1 MSVLFISEPQP
12 FMPVYNPLNFVFY
25 SIDHGTEPDFKYI
38 VDVEVNGVFVSQHE
52 VYNTNVGQA
61 RFDCSEVVKAR
72 LTSSILALS
81 EITTDYF
88 NSICQYQITVTEYYT
103 GATHDSETSTELRA
117 FNGSLR
123 TDVWLNWDWNDYTLN
138 SDGTNFKKFLTDFPR
153 NEKQFVRSTD
163 SCYIGMMTNGNMTSI
178 NVELFDVS
186 GATITTTTLPIVF
199 GSNLFVINPNV
210 ALIEELTGVSFD
222 SCYYYEVEVAGL
234 LSTTEKFRFYID
246 RECERYP
253 SVRLVWLNKYGV
265 WDAYTFKLDSISE
278 SDIQT
283 IMHESTLG
291 QWSDSGYNY
300 AIANGQHLTHLKEV
314 TDRLILNSDWIKP
327 AVQNWLV
334 RSLYESP
341 LVYIESVDFTQ
352 QESET
357 CDTILVTYTLVGE
370 EPVTVEVEKV
380 GDEYTTDEFKI
391 LKDGTDW
398 IVQAIEETPVSGC
411 DCIKVNYSGG
421 TISPIILDVFNGK
434 NRYQFT
440 HLGNTYYIY
449 WDTFSNSWRLLRV
462 TPSIVDFGNLVGSTD
477 TCPFGTYSLTSG
489 SGGGVDTFGTF
500 EVVQCTEFIIY
511 ATLSEDT
518 ECPFGTYTIEEGS
531 IFEAFEVEPVS
542 LTVPAWSYEPL
553 NVMNEL
559 SRQKTSKRDML
570 IQEQVTAKR
579 TFDYKSQIL

>member
-12 FMPVYNPLNFVFY
+12 FSPVYNPLNFVFY
-25 SIDHGTEPDFKYI
+25 SLDHGTEADFKYI

-88 NSICQYQITVTEYYT
+88 NSICEYQITVTEYYT
-103 GATHDSETSTELRA
+103 GATHDTATSTELRA

-123 TDVWLNWDWNDYTLN
+123 TDRWLSWNWNDYTLN
-138 SDGTNFKKFLTDFPR
+138 SDGTNLKKFLTDFPR
-153 NEKQFVRSTD
+153 TEKQFVRSTD
-163 SCYIGMMTNGNMTSI
+163 SCYIGMLTNNNLTGV

-186 GATITTTTLPIVF
+186 GNTITTTTLPVVL

-327 AVQNWLV
+327 NVQNWLV

-352 QESET
+352 QEAET

-370 EPVTVEVEKV
+370 EPVTVGVESSGIV
-380 GDEYTTDEFKI
+380 GGKKAYTI
-391 LKDGTDW
+391 
-398 IVQAIEETPVSGC
+398 QM
-411 DCIKVNYSGG
+411 
-421 TISPIILDVFNGK
+421 
-434 NRYQFT
+434 
-440 HLGNTYYIY
+440 LGNSDVLVWSSVQDAWLYY
-449 WDTFSNSWRLLRV
+449 
-462 TPSIVDFGNLVGSTD
+462 
-477 TCPFGTYSLTSG
+477 SG
-489 SGGGVDTFGTF
+489 SGIKARL
-500 EVVQCTEFIIY
+500 E
-511 ATLSEDT
+511 EDT
-518 ECPFGTYTIEEGS
+518 ECPFGNFTIEEGS
-531 IFEAFEVEPVS
+531 IFEAFEVEPIS
-542 LTVPAWSYEPL
+542 LTVPSWSYEPL

>member
-25 SIDHGTEPDFKYI
+25 SLDHGTEADFKYI

-72 LTSSILALS
+72 LTSAILELS

-88 NSICQYQITVTEYYT
+88 NSICEYQITVTEYYT
-103 GATHDSETSTELRA
+103 GATHDTATSTELRA

-123 TDVWLNWDWNDYTLN
+123 TDKWLQWNWNDYTLN
-138 SDGTNFKKFLTDFPR
+138 SDGTNLKKFLTDFPR

-163 SCYIGMMTNGNMTSI
+163 SCYIGMLTNNNITGV

-186 GATITTTTLPIVF
+186 GNTITTTTLPIAF
-199 GSNLFVINPNV
+199 GSNMFVINPNV

-222 SCYYYEVEVAGL
+222 NCYYYEVFIAGL
-234 LSTTEKFRFYID
+234 LSTSETFRFYID

-327 AVQNWLV
+327 NVQNWLV

-352 QESET
+352 QEVET
-357 CDTILVTYTLVGE
+357 CESILVTYTLEGE
-370 EPVTVEVEKV
+370 EPVTVEVESS
-380 GDEYTTDEFKI
+380 YT
-391 LKDGTDW
+391 
-398 IVQAIEETPVSGC
+398 V
-411 DCIKVNYSGG
+411 
-421 TISPIILDVFNGK
+421 NGK
-434 NRYQFT
+434 NGYIISIESIEVAFALDYQ
-440 HLGNTYYIY
+440 L
-449 WDTFSNSWRLLRV
+449 DSLPANSWVL
-462 TPSIVDFGNLVGSTD
+462 
-477 TCPFGTYSLTSG
+477 SG
-489 SGGGVDTFGTF
+489 
-500 EVVQCTEFIIY
+500 IY
-511 ATLSEDT
+511 LSEDT
-518 ECPFGTYTIEEGS
+518 PCPFGVYTIEKDS
-531 IFEAFEVEPVS
+531 IFEAFEVEPVM
-542 LTVPAWSYEPL
+542 LTVPSWSYEPL

>member
-12 FMPVYNPLNFVFY
+12 FSPVYNPLNFVFY
-25 SIDHGTEPDFKYI
+25 SLDHGTEADFKYI

-88 NSICQYQITVTEYYT
+88 NSICEYQITVTEYYT
-103 GATHDSETSTELRA
+103 GATHDTATSTELRA

-138 SDGTNFKKFLTDFPR
+138 SDGSNFKKFLTDFPR
-153 NEKQFVRSTD
+153 SEKMFVRSTD
-163 SCYIGMMTNGNMTSI
+163 SCYIGMMTNNNITGVNVYLYDISGNEITNTS
-178 NVELFDVS
+178 
-186 GATITTTTLPIVF
+186 LPIAF

-222 SCYYYEVEVAGL
+222 DCYYYEVEVAGL

-341 LVYIESVDFTQ
+341 LVYIESVNFTQ
-352 QESET
+352 QEAET
-357 CDTILVTYTLVGE
+357 CDSILVTYTLVGE
-370 EPVTVEVEKV
+370 EPVTVEIEVFGEYNDKPLYDLSFISTNLILIWFSAYGPYTNIWAVETV
-380 GDEYTTDEFKI
+380 ST
-391 LKDGTDW
+391 
-398 IVQAIEETPVSGC
+398 IE
-411 DCIKVNYSGG
+411 G
-421 TISPIILDVFNGK
+421 TIE
-434 NRYQFT
+434 
-440 HLGNTYYIY
+440 
-449 WDTFSNSWRLLRV
+449 
-462 TPSIVDFGNLVGSTD
+462 
-477 TCPFGTYSLTSG
+477 SL
-489 SGGGVDTFGTF
+489 F
-500 EVVQCTEFIIY
+500 E
-511 ATLSEDT
+511 SEN

-531 IFEAFEVEPVS
+531 IFEAFEVEPIS
-542 LTVPAWSYEPL
+542 LTVPSWSYEPL

>member
-1 MSVLFISEPQP
+1 MSVFFISEPQP
-12 FMPVYNPLNFVFY
+12 FSPVYNPLNFVFY
-25 SIDHGTEPDFKYI
+25 SLDHGTEADFKYI

-81 EITTDYF
+81 DIITDYF
-88 NSICQYQITVTEYYT
+88 NSICEYQITVTEYYT
-103 GATHDSETSTELRA
+103 GATHDSATSTELRA

-123 TDVWLNWDWNDYTLN
+123 TDRWLQWNWNDYTLN

-153 NEKQFVRSTD
+153 TEKQFVRSTD
-163 SCYIGMMTNGNMTSI
+163 SCYIGMMTNNNITGVNVYLYDISGNEITNTS
-178 NVELFDVS
+178 
-186 GATITTTTLPIVF
+186 LPIAF

-210 ALIEELTGVSFD
+210 ALIEALTGVSFD
-222 SCYYYEVEVAGL
+222 NCYYYEVFIAGL
-234 LSTTEKFRFYID
+234 LSTSETFRFYID

-327 AVQNWLV
+327 NVQNWLV

-352 QESET
+352 QEAET
-357 CDTILVTYTLVGE
+357 CDTILVTYTLEGE
-370 EPVTVEVEKV
+370 EPVTIQVYWN
-380 GDEYTTDEFKI
+380 GDLFNGKKKYLFTIGSVSYQLTF
-391 LKDGTDW
+391 
-398 IVQAIEETPVSGC
+398 TP
-411 DCIKVNYSGG
+411 SGG
-421 TISPIILDVFNGK
+421 TVATSNWYLNILP
-434 NRYQFT
+434 
-440 HLGNTYYIY
+440 
-449 WDTFSNSWRLLRV
+449 
-462 TPSIVDFGNLVGSTD
+462 TPSIAY
-477 TCPFGTYSLTSG
+477 FGTTQ
-489 SGGGVDTFGTF
+489 D
-500 EVVQCTEFIIY
+500 
-511 ATLSEDT
+511 
-518 ECPFGTYTIEEGS
+518 CPFGTYTIFGS
-531 IFEAFEVEPVS
+531 GLLIFEAFEVAPIS
-542 LTVPAWSYEPL
+542 LTVPSWSYEPL

>member
-25 SIDHGTEPDFKYI
+25 SLDHGTEADFKYI
-38 VDVEVNGVFVSQHE
+38 VDVDVNGVFVSQHE

-72 LTSSILALS
+72 LTSAILELS
-81 EITTDYF
+81 QITTDYF
-88 NSICQYQITVTEYYT
+88 NSICEYQITVTEFYN
-103 GATHDSETSTELRA
+103 GATHDTETSTELRA

-123 TDVWLNWDWNDYTLN
+123 TDVWLNWDWNEYTLN
-138 SDGTNFKKFLTDFPR
+138 SDSTDLKKFLTDFPR
-153 NEKQFVRSTD
+153 GEKMFVRSTD
-163 SCYIGMMTNGNMTSI
+163 SCYLGMMSNNNITGVNVYLYDISGNEITNTS
-178 NVELFDVS
+178 
-186 GATITTTTLPIVF
+186 LPIVL

-222 SCYYYEVEVAGL
+222 NCYYYEVFIAGL
-234 LSTTEKFRFYID
+234 LSTSETFRFYID

-278 SDIQT
+278 SDIKT

-357 CDTILVTYTLVGE
+357 CDTISVTYTLVGE
-370 EPVTVEVEKV
+370 EPVTVEVERFETNLEYFIFDFISTSSLQIV
-380 GDEYTTDEFKI
+380 YDGDLESWQVIFEGE
-391 LKDGTDW
+391 L
-398 IVQAIEETPVSGC
+398 QASFDSES
-411 DCIKVNYSGG
+411 D
-421 TISPIILDVFNGK
+421 
-434 NRYQFT
+434 
-440 HLGNTYYIY
+440 
-449 WDTFSNSWRLLRV
+449 
-462 TPSIVDFGNLVGSTD
+462 
-477 TCPFGTYSLTSG
+477 CPFGEY
-489 SGGGVDTFGTF
+489 
-500 EVVQCTEFIIY
+500 
-511 ATLSEDT
+511 TL
-518 ECPFGTYTIEEGS
+518 EEGS
-531 IFEAFEVEPVS
+531 IFEAFEVNGVM

>member
-12 FMPVYNPLNFVFY
+12 FSPVYNPLNFVFY
-25 SIDHGTEPDFKYI
+25 SLDHGTEADFKYI

-72 LTSSILALS
+72 LTSAILELS

-88 NSICQYQITVTEYYT
+88 NSICEYQITVTEYYT
-103 GATHDSETSTELRA
+103 GATHDSATSTELRA

-123 TDVWLNWDWNDYTLN
+123 TDKWLQWNWNDYTLN

-163 SCYIGMMTNGNMTSI
+163 SCYIGMLTNNNITGV

-186 GATITTTTLPIVF
+186 GNTITTTTLPIAF

-210 ALIEELTGVSFD
+210 ALIEALTGVSFD
-222 SCYYYEVEVAGL
+222 SCYYYEVFIAGL
-234 LSTTEKFRFYID
+234 LSTSETFRFYID

-327 AVQNWLV
+327 NVQNWLV

-352 QESET
+352 QEVET
-357 CDTILVTYTLVGE
+357 CDSILVTYTLEGG
-370 EPVTVEVEKV
+370 EPVTVEV
-380 GDEYTTDEFKI
+380 
-391 LKDGTDW
+391 DW
-398 IVQAIEETPVSGC
+398 TEEMGQINGRNRYSPIFLGELSNYFTLYYNIEEG
-411 DCIKVNYSGG
+411 
-421 TISPIILDVFNGK
+421 ISRWELLYRFNPL
-434 NRYQFT
+434 Q
-440 HLGNTYYIY
+440 
-449 WDTFSNSWRLLRV
+449 
-462 TPSIVDFGNLVGSTD
+462 
-477 TCPFGTYSLTSG
+477 
-489 SGGGVDTFGTF
+489 
-500 EVVQCTEFIIY
+500 

-518 ECPFGTYTIEEGS
+518 ECPFGTYTIVAGS
-531 IFEAFEVEPVS
+531 IFEAFEVAPVMI
-542 LTVPAWSYEPL
+542 TVPSWSYEPL

>member
-25 SIDHGTEPDFKYI
+25 SLDHGTEADFKYI
-38 VDVEVNGVFVSQHE
+38 VDVNVNGVFVSQHE

-81 EITTDYF
+81 QITTDYF
-88 NSICQYQITVTEYYT
+88 NSICEYQITVTEFYN

-123 TDVWLNWDWNDYTLN
+123 TDTWLQWDWNEYTLN
-138 SDGTNFKKFLTDFPR
+138 SDSTDLKKFLTDFPR
-153 NEKQFVRSTD
+153 SDKMFVRSTD
-163 SCYIGMMTNGNMTSI
+163 SCYIGMLSDSTITNI
-178 NVELFDVS
+178 NVFLYDIS
-186 GATITTTTLPIVF
+186 GTQIDYTQLTAEMF
-199 GSNLFVINPNV
+199 SDLFVINPNV
-210 ALIEELTGVSFD
+210 EMIKVFGFPLVDFD
-222 SCYYYEVEVAGL
+222 NCYYYEVEIAGL
-234 LSTTEKFRFYID
+234 LSTTERFRFYID

-278 SDIQT
+278 SDIKT

-291 QWSDSGYNY
+291 QWEDLGYNY

-327 AVQNWLV
+327 SVQNWLV

-357 CDTILVTYTLVGE
+357 CDTISVTYTLVGG
-370 EPVTVEVEKV
+370 EPVTVEVERFETNL
-380 GDEYTTDEFKI
+380 EYFIFDFI
-391 LKDGTDW
+391 DNFSLQ
-398 IVQAIEETPVSGC
+398 IVFDNI
-411 DCIKVNYSGG
+411 D
-421 TISPIILDVFNGK
+421 
-434 NRYQFT
+434 
-440 HLGNTYYIY
+440 
-449 WDTFSNSWRLLRV
+449 SWRVIYQSELQAFFY
-462 TPSIVDFGNLVGSTD
+462 SESD
-477 TCPFGTYSLTSG
+477 CPFG
-489 SGGGVDTFGTF
+489 
-500 EVVQCTEFIIY
+500 E
-511 ATLSEDT
+511 
-518 ECPFGTYTIEEGS
+518 YTIEEGS
-531 IFEAFEVEPVS
+531 IFEAFEVNGVM

-553 NVMNEL
+553 NVVNEL

>member
-25 SIDHGTEPDFKYI
+25 SIDHGTEVDFKYI

-88 NSICQYQITVTEYYT
+88 NSICEYQITVTEYYS
-103 GATHDSETSTELRA
+103 GATHDTETSTELRA

-123 TDVWLNWDWNDYTLN
+123 TDTWLSWDWNEYTLN
-138 SDGTNFKKFLTDFPR
+138 SDGSNLKKFLTDFPR
-153 NEKQFVRSTD
+153 SEKMFVRSTD
-163 SCYIGMMTNGNMTSI
+163 SCYIGMMSNGNITGVNVYLYDISGTEITNTS
-178 NVELFDVS
+178 
-186 GATITTTTLPIVF
+186 LPIAW
-199 GSNLFVINPNV
+199 GSDLFVINPNV
-210 ALIEELTGVSFD
+210 ALIEELSGISFD
-222 SCYYYEVEVAGL
+222 NCYYYEIEIAGL

-327 AVQNWLV
+327 SVQNWLV

-352 QESET
+352 QEAET
-357 CDTILVTYTLVGE
+357 CDTISVTYTLIGG

-380 GDEYTTDEFKI
+380 GESEGKPLYEFQIDELTVSLGWGT
-391 LKDGTDW
+391 DGTLPNYPLGDW
-398 IVQAIEETPVSGC
+398 IFQSG
-411 DCIKVNYSGG
+411 
-421 TISPIILDVFNGK
+421 
-434 NRYQFT
+434 
-440 HLGNTYYIY
+440 
-449 WDTFSNSWRLLRV
+449 V
-462 TPSIVDFGNLVGSTD
+462 TPIEGYLSLD
-477 TCPFGTYSLTSG
+477 TPCPFG
-489 SGGGVDTFGTF
+489 V
-500 EVVQCTEFIIY
+500 
-511 ATLSEDT
+511 
-518 ECPFGTYTIEEGS
+518 YTIEEGS
-531 IFEAFEVEPVS
+531 IFEAFEVNGVM

>member
-12 FMPVYNPLNFVFY
+12 FSPVYNPLNFVFY
-25 SIDHGTEPDFKYI
+25 SLDHGTEADFKYI
-38 VDVEVNGVFVSQHE
+38 VDVEINGVFVSQHE

-81 EITTDYF
+81 EIITDYF
-88 NSICQYQITVTEYYT
+88 NSICEYQITVTEYYN

-123 TDVWLNWDWNDYTLN
+123 TDRWLQWNWNDYTLN

-153 NEKQFVRSTD
+153 TEKQFVRSTD
-163 SCYIGMMTNGNMTSI
+163 SCYIGMLTNNNITGV

-186 GATITTTTLPIVF
+186 GNTITTTTLPVVF

-253 SVRLVWLNKYGV
+253 SVRLVWLNKYGIFS
-265 WDAYTFKLDSISE
+265 DAYTFKLDSISE
-278 SDIQT
+278 SDIKT

-352 QESET
+352 QEAET

-370 EPVTVEVEKV
+370 EPVTVEVE
-380 GDEYTTDEFKI
+380 
-391 LKDGTDW
+391 
-398 IVQAIEETPVSGC
+398 
-411 DCIKVNYSGG
+411 SGG
-421 TISPIILDVFNGK
+421 LSADK
-434 NRYQFT
+434 NFFDF
-440 HLGNTYYIY
+440 YIGDLEFRVS
-449 WDTFSNSWRLLRV
+449 WQASEIDKWRLLNQ
-462 TPSIVDFGNLVGSTD
+462 SS
-477 TCPFGTYSLTSG
+477 PFY
-489 SGGGVDTFGTF
+489 
-500 EVVQCTEFIIY
+500 E

-518 ECPFGTYTIEEGS
+518 PCPFGTYTIEEGS
-531 IFEAFEVEPVS
+531 IFEAFEVAPVMI
-542 LTVPAWSYEPL
+542 TVPSWSYEPL

>member
-12 FMPVYNPLNFVFY
+12 FSPVYNPLNFVFY
-25 SIDHGTEPDFKYI
+25 SLDHGTEADFKYI

-88 NSICQYQITVTEYYT
+88 NSICEYQITVTEYYT

-123 TDVWLNWDWNDYTLN
+123 TDRWLQWNWNDYTLN

-153 NEKQFVRSTD
+153 SEKQFVRSTD
-163 SCYIGMMTNGNMTSI
+163 SCYIGMLTNNNITGVNVYLYDISGNEITNTS
-178 NVELFDVS
+178 
-186 GATITTTTLPIVF
+186 LPIAF

-210 ALIEELTGVSFD
+210 ALIEELTGISFD
-222 SCYYYEVEVAGL
+222 NCYYYEVFIAGL
-234 LSTTEKFRFYID
+234 LSTSETFRFYID

-327 AVQNWLV
+327 TVQNWLV

-357 CDTILVTYTLVGE
+357 CDSILVTYQLVGE
-370 EPVTVEVEKV
+370 EPVTVEV
-380 GDEYTTDEFKI
+380 GS
-391 LKDGTDW
+391 
-398 IVQAIEETPVSGC
+398 SG
-411 DCIKVNYSGG
+411 V
-421 TISPIILDVFNGK
+421 VNGK
-434 NRYQFT
+434 KSYHIPGFST
-440 HLGNTYYIY
+440 LGWNTAG
-449 WDTFSNSWRLLRV
+449 DHPDSWEFDADNI
-462 TPSIVDFGNLVGSTD
+462 P
-477 TCPFGTYSLTSG
+477 YLT
-489 SGGGVDTFGTF
+489 
-500 EVVQCTEFIIY
+500 
-511 ATLSEDT
+511 EDT
-518 ECPFGTYTIEEGS
+518 PCPFGTYTIGEGS
-531 IFEAFEVEPVS
+531 IFEAFEVEPIS
-542 LTVPAWSYEPL
+542 LTVPSWSYEPL

>member
-12 FMPVYNPLNFVFY
+12 FSPVYNPLNFVFY
-25 SIDHGTEPDFKYI
+25 SLDHGTEADFKYI

-81 EITTDYF
+81 EIITDYF
-88 NSICQYQITVTEYYT
+88 NSICEYQITVTEYYN
-103 GATHDSETSTELRA
+103 GATHDTATSTELRA

-123 TDVWLNWDWNDYTLN
+123 TDRWLQWNWNDYTLN
-138 SDGTNFKKFLTDFPR
+138 SDGSNFKKFLTDFPR
-153 NEKQFVRSTD
+153 SEKQFVRSTD
-163 SCYIGMMTNGNMTSI
+163 SCYIGTLTNNNLTGV

-186 GATITTTTLPIVF
+186 GATITTTTLPVVF

-357 CDTILVTYTLVGE
+357 CDSILVTYQLEGE
-370 EPVTVEVEKV
+370 EPVTVELNKMD
-380 GDEYTTDEFKI
+380 GDI
-391 LKDGTDW
+391 
-398 IVQAIEETPVSGC
+398 
-411 DCIKVNYSGG
+411 
-421 TISPIILDVFNGK
+421 NGK
-434 NRYQFT
+434 VFYSDGFIFGLIFFDSEINNWVVDSDGYQ
-440 HLGNTYYIY
+440 
-449 WDTFSNSWRLLRV
+449 
-462 TPSIVDFGNLVGSTD
+462 
-477 TCPFGTYSLTSG
+477 
-489 SGGGVDTFGTF
+489 
-500 EVVQCTEFIIY
+500 

-531 IFEAFEVEPVS
+531 IFEAFEVEPIS
-542 LTVPAWSYEPL
+542 LTVPSWSYEPL

>member
-25 SIDHGTEPDFKYI
+25 SLDHGTEADFKYI
-38 VDVEVNGVFVSQHE
+38 VDVDVNGVFVSQHE

-81 EITTDYF
+81 QITTDYF
-88 NSICQYQITVTEYYT
+88 NSICEYQITVTEYYN

-123 TDVWLNWDWNDYTLN
+123 TDRWLQWDWNDYTLN
-138 SDGTNFKKFLTDFPR
+138 SDGTNLKKFLTDFPR
-153 NEKQFVRSTD
+153 AEKMFVRSTD
-163 SCYIGMMTNGNMTSI
+163 SCYIGMMTNNNITGVNVYLYDISGTEITNTS
-178 NVELFDVS
+178 
-186 GATITTTTLPIVF
+186 LPIAW
-199 GSNLFVINPNV
+199 GSDLFVINPNV

-222 SCYYYEVEVAGL
+222 NCYYYEVFIAGL
-234 LSTTEKFRFYID
+234 LSTSETFRFYID

-291 QWSDSGYNY
+291 QWSDVGYNY

-341 LVYIESVDFTQ
+341 LCYIESVNFTQ

-357 CDTILVTYTLVGE
+357 CDTILVTYTLVGG
-370 EPVTVEVEKV
+370 EPVTVEVESS
-380 GDEYTTDEFKI
+380 GTY
-391 LKDGTDW
+391 DGKLLFTFPLSGTCAIRWDATAEKW
-398 IVQAIEETPVSGC
+398 YVTKSGLQAT
-411 DCIKVNYSGG
+411 
-421 TISPIILDVFNGK
+421 LDS
-434 NRYQFT
+434 
-440 HLGNTYYIY
+440 
-449 WDTFSNSWRLLRV
+449 DS
-462 TPSIVDFGNLVGSTD
+462 D
-477 TCPFGTYSLTSG
+477 CPFG
-489 SGGGVDTFGTF
+489 
-500 EVVQCTEFIIY
+500 EFTP
-511 ATLSEDT
+511 TL
-518 ECPFGTYTIEEGS
+518 GS
-531 IFEAFEVEPVS
+531 IFEAFEVNGVM

>member
-1 MSVLFISEPQP
+1 MSVLFVSEPQP

-25 SIDHGTEPDFKYI
+25 SIDHGTEADFKYI

-72 LTSSILALS
+72 LTSEILALS
-81 EITTDYF
+81 DVTTDYY

-123 TDVWLNWDWNDYTLN
+123 TDAWLGWDWNKYTLN
-138 SDGTNFKKFLTDFPR
+138 SDSTDLKKFLTDFPR
-153 NEKQFVRSTD
+153 GEKMFVRSTD
-163 SCYIGMMTNGNMTSI
+163 SCYIGMMTDNNLTNI

-186 GATITTTTLPIVF
+186 GASIATTQLPIAF

-210 ALIEELTGVSFD
+210 ELIETFGFPVVTFEN
-222 SCYYYEVEVAGL
+222 CYYYEVEVAGT

-283 IMHESTLG
+283 IMHETTLG

-327 AVQNWLV
+327 SVQNWLV

-357 CDTILVTYTLVGE
+357 CDTISVTYTLVGGS
-370 EPVTVEVEKV
+370 PVTVEVESSGIESGKPFYNLFFPLSETY
-380 GDEYTTDEFKI
+380 GSIEYYPEYNAWRFQSEG
-391 LKDGTDW
+391 L
-398 IVQAIEETPVSGC
+398 QAI
-411 DCIKVNYSGG
+411 
-421 TISPIILDVFNGK
+421 
-434 NRYQFT
+434 
-440 HLGNTYYIY
+440 
-449 WDTFSNSWRLLRV
+449 
-462 TPSIVDFGNLVGSTD
+462 
-477 TCPFGTYSLTSG
+477 
-489 SGGGVDTFGTF
+489 
-500 EVVQCTEFIIY
+500 
-511 ATLSEDT
+511 LSEDT
-518 ECPFGTYTIEEGS
+518 PCPFGTYTIEEGS
-531 IFEAFEVEPVS
+531 LFEAFEVNPVE
-542 LTVPAWSYEPL
+542 LTVPSWSYEPL

>member
-1 MSVLFISEPQP
+1 
-12 FMPVYNPLNFVFY
+12 MPVYNPLNFVFY
-25 SIDHGTEPDFKYI
+25 SVDHGTEADFKYI
-38 VDVEVNGVFVSQHE
+38 VDVDVNGVFVSQHE

-88 NSICQYQITVTEYYT
+88 NSICEYQITVTEFYN
-103 GATHDSETSTELRA
+103 GATHDTETSTELRA

-123 TDVWLNWDWNDYTLN
+123 TDTWLNWDWNEYTLN
-138 SDGTNFKKFLTDFPR
+138 SDSTDLKKFLTDFPR
-153 NEKQFVRSTD
+153 SEKQFVRSTD
-163 SCYIGMMTNGNMTSI
+163 SCYIGMMSNNNLTSV

-186 GATITTTTLPIVF
+186 GTSIATTALPIVF

-278 SDIQT
+278 SDIKT

-300 AIANGQHLTHLKEV
+300 TIANGQHLTHLKEV

-352 QESET
+352 QEAET
-357 CDTILVTYTLVGE
+357 CDTIIVTYTLVGE
-370 EPVTVEVEKV
+370 EPVTVEVEKESELV
-380 GDEYTTDEFKI
+380 NGKPYYFIPIDP
-391 LKDGTDW
+391 
-398 IVQAIEETPVSGC
+398 ETPEGYTLYWYIEGSRWV
-411 DCIKVNYSGG
+411 VTVVLG
-421 TISPIILDVFNGK
+421 TE
-434 NRYQFT
+434 
-440 HLGNTYYIY
+440 IY
-449 WDTFSNSWRLLRV
+449 LEADT
-462 TPSIVDFGNLVGSTD
+462 P
-477 TCPFGTYSLTSG
+477 
-489 SGGGVDTFGTF
+489 
-500 EVVQCTEFIIY
+500 
-511 ATLSEDT
+511 
-518 ECPFGTYTIEEGS
+518 CPFGTYTIEEGS
-531 IFEAFEVEPVS
+531 IFEAFEVNPVM
-542 LTVPAWSYEPL
+542 LTLPSWSYEPL

>member
-12 FMPVYNPLNFVFY
+12 FSPVYNPLNFVFY
-25 SIDHGTEPDFKYI
+25 SLDHGTEADFKYI

-72 LTSSILALS
+72 LTSAILELS

-88 NSICQYQITVTEYYT
+88 NSICEYQITVTEYYT
-103 GATHDSETSTELRA
+103 GATHDTATSTELRA

-123 TDVWLNWDWNDYTLN
+123 TDVWLNWNWNDYTLN

-153 NEKQFVRSTD
+153 SEKMFVRSTD
-163 SCYIGMMTNGNMTSI
+163 SCYIGMLTNNNITGVNVYLYDISGN
-178 NVELFDVS
+178 E
-186 GATITTTTLPIVF
+186 ITNTNLPIAF

-210 ALIEELTGVSFD
+210 ALIEELTGISFD
-222 SCYYYEVEVAGL
+222 NCYYYEVFIAGL
-234 LSTTEKFRFYID
+234 LSTSETFRFYID

-352 QESET
+352 QEVET
-357 CDTILVTYTLVGE
+357 CDSILVTYTLVGE
-370 EPVTVEVEKV
+370 EPVTVEVNSS
-380 GDEYTTDEFKI
+380 
-391 LKDGTDW
+391 GTENGKPRYI
-398 IVQAIEETPVSGC
+398 IVINTE
-411 DCIKVNYSGG
+411 DFLLNYS
-421 TISPIILDVFNGK
+421 LDGEFP
-434 NRYQFT
+434 
-440 HLGNTYYIY
+440 
-449 WDTFSNSWRLLRV
+449 NSWNLSSVYLPSD
-462 TPSIVDFGNLVGSTD
+462 TP
-477 TCPFGTYSLTSG
+477 CPFG
-489 SGGGVDTFGTF
+489 D
-500 EVVQCTEFIIY
+500 
-511 ATLSEDT
+511 
-518 ECPFGTYTIEEGS
+518 YTIEKDS
-531 IFEAFEVEPVS
+531 IFEAFEVEPIS
-542 LTVPAWSYEPL
+542 LTVPSWSYEPL

>member
-12 FMPVYNPLNFVFY
+12 FSPVYNPLNFVFY
-25 SIDHGTEPDFKYI
+25 SLDHGTEADFKYI
-38 VDVEVNGVFVSQHE
+38 VDVEVNSVFVSQHE

-88 NSICQYQITVTEYYT
+88 NSICEYQITVTEYYN
-103 GATHDSETSTELRA
+103 GATHDTTTSTELRA

-123 TDVWLNWDWNDYTLN
+123 TDRWLSWNWNDYTLN
-138 SDGTNFKKFLTDFPR
+138 SDGSNFKKFLTDFPR
-153 NEKQFVRSTD
+153 SEKQFVRSTD
-163 SCYIGMMTNGNMTSI
+163 SCYIGMLTNNNITGV

-186 GATITTTTLPIVF
+186 GTTITTTTLPIAF

-327 AVQNWLV
+327 NVQNWLV

-352 QESET
+352 QEVET
-357 CDTILVTYTLVGE
+357 CDSILVTYTLVGE
-370 EPVTVEVEKV
+370 EPVTVEVESSGVINDKPYYEIV
-380 GDEYTTDEFKI
+380 IIEGEYPATLGWNIADGGDVWEV
-391 LKDGTDW
+391 DG
-398 IVQAIEETPVSGC
+398 G
-411 DCIKVNYSGG
+411 
-421 TISPIILDVFNGK
+421 SP
-434 NRYQFT
+434 
-440 HLGNTYYIY
+440 TY
-449 WDTFSNSWRLLRV
+449 
-462 TPSIVDFGNLVGSTD
+462 
-477 TCPFGTYSLTSG
+477 
-489 SGGGVDTFGTF
+489 
-500 EVVQCTEFIIY
+500 
-511 ATLSEDT
+511 LSEDT
-518 ECPFGTYTIEEGS
+518 PCPFGVYTIGVGS
-531 IFEAFEVEPVS
+531 IFEAFEVAPIS
-542 LTVPAWSYEPL
+542 LTVPSWSYEPL

>member
-1 MSVLFISEPQP
+1 
-12 FMPVYNPLNFVFY
+12 MPVYNPLNFVFY
-25 SIDHGTEPDFKYI
+25 SLDHGTEADFKYI

-103 GATHDSETSTELRA
+103 GATHDTATSTELRA

-123 TDVWLNWDWNDYTLN
+123 TDRWLNWDWNDYTLN
-138 SDGTNFKKFLTDFPR
+138 SDGSNFKKFLTDFPR
-153 NEKQFVRSTD
+153 SEKMFVRSTD
-163 SCYIGMMTNGNMTSI
+163 SCYLGMMTNNNITGVNVYLYDISGNEITNTS
-178 NVELFDVS
+178 
-186 GATITTTTLPIVF
+186 LPIAF

-222 SCYYYEVEVAGL
+222 SCYYYEVFIAGL
-234 LSTTEKFRFYID
+234 LSTSETFRFYID

-357 CDTILVTYTLVGE
+357 CDSIIVTYTLEGE
-370 EPVTVEVEKV
+370 EPVTVEVQNID
-380 GDEYTTDEFKI
+380 DEYTTDEFKI

-411 DCIKVNYSGG
+411 DCITFNYTLIGG
-421 TISPIILDVFNGK
+421 SPQTLTLSPTGTENGK
-434 NRYQFT
+434 NKYDFS
-440 HLGNTYYIY
+440 LGGLNYVIR
-449 WDTFSNSWRLLRV
+449 WRLA
-462 TPSIVDFGNLVGSTD
+462 TPTWVVYSLSAVQTIALYEPDNI
-477 TCPFGTYSLTSG
+477 CPFGTYNLTTLGITIFTQISI
-489 SGGGVDTFGTF
+489 T
-500 EVVQCTEFIIY
+500 QCSELVTY
-511 ATLSEDT
+511 AILEEDT

-531 IFEAFEVEPVS
+531 IFEAFEVNGVM
-542 LTVPAWSYEPL
+542 LTVPSWSYEPL

>member
-12 FMPVYNPLNFVFY
+12 FSPVYNPLNFVFY
-25 SIDHGTEPDFKYI
+25 SLDHGTEPDFKYI

-61 RFDCSEVVKAR
+61 RFDCSEVVKVR

-81 EITTDYF
+81 DIITDYF
-88 NSICQYQITVTEYYT
+88 NSICEYQITVTEYYT
-103 GATHDSETSTELRA
+103 GATHDSATSTELRA

-123 TDVWLNWDWNDYTLN
+123 TDRWLSWNWNDYTLN
-138 SDGTNFKKFLTDFPR
+138 SDGTNLKKFLTDFPR
-153 NEKQFVRSTD
+153 TEKQFVRSTD
-163 SCYIGMMTNGNMTSI
+163 SCYIGMLTNNNLTGL

-186 GATITTTTLPIVF
+186 GNTITTTTLPVVF

-222 SCYYYEVEVAGL
+222 NCYYYEVEVAGL

-278 SDIQT
+278 SDIKT

-352 QESET
+352 QEAET

-370 EPVTVEVEKV
+370 EPVTVEVESSEFQVNGKNYYVFNISTEYGDNEITIMWVNSETAWFCYASV
-380 GDEYTTDEFKI
+380 G
-391 LKDGTDW
+391 LSGTIPIDSPCPFG
-398 IVQAIEETPVSGC
+398 VFAIEE
-411 DCIKVNYSGG
+411 GG
-421 TISPIILDVFNGK
+421 N
-434 NRYQFT
+434 
-440 HLGNTYYIY
+440 
-449 WDTFSNSWRLLRV
+449 
-462 TPSIVDFGNLVGSTD
+462 
-477 TCPFGTYSLTSG
+477 
-489 SGGGVDTFGTF
+489 
-500 EVVQCTEFIIY
+500 
-511 ATLSEDT
+511 
-518 ECPFGTYTIEEGS
+518 
-531 IFEAFEVEPVS
+531 FEAFEVAPIS
-542 LTVPAWSYEPL
+542 LTVPSWSYEPL

>member
-12 FMPVYNPLNFVFY
+12 FSPVYNPLNFVFY
-25 SIDHGTEPDFKYI
+25 SLDHGTEADFKYI
-38 VDVEVNGVFVSQHE
+38 VDVEVNSVFVSQHE

-88 NSICQYQITVTEYYT
+88 NSICEYQITVTEYYN
-103 GATHDSETSTELRA
+103 GATHDTTTSTELRA

-123 TDVWLNWDWNDYTLN
+123 TDRWLSWNWNDYTLN
-138 SDGTNFKKFLTDFPR
+138 SDGSNFKKFLTDFPR
-153 NEKQFVRSTD
+153 SEKQFVRSTD
-163 SCYIGMMTNGNMTSI
+163 SCYIGMLTNNNITGV

-186 GATITTTTLPIVF
+186 GTTITTTTLPIAF

-210 ALIEELTGVSFD
+210 ALIEALTGVSFD

-327 AVQNWLV
+327 NVQNWLV

-352 QESET
+352 QEVET
-357 CDTILVTYTLVGE
+357 CDSILVTYTLVGE
-370 EPVTVEVEKV
+370 EPVTVEVELV
-380 GDEYTTDEFKI
+380 GE
-391 LKDGTDW
+391 
-398 IVQAIEETPVSGC
+398 S
-411 DCIKVNYSGG
+411 
-421 TISPIILDVFNGK
+421 NGK
-434 NRYQFT
+434 N
-440 HLGNTYYIY
+440 YYNFPIEGQGGIFFVI
-449 WDTFSNSWRLLRV
+449 WDTEKWCLTHFSN
-462 TPSIVDFGNLVGSTD
+462 N
-477 TCPFGTYSLTSG
+477 
-489 SGGGVDTFGTF
+489 
-500 EVVQCTEFIIY
+500 E

-518 ECPFGTYTIEEGS
+518 SCPFGTYTIEEDS
-531 IFEAFEVEPVS
+531 IFEAFEVAPIS
-542 LTVPAWSYEPL
+542 LTVPSWSYEPL

>member
-12 FMPVYNPLNFVFY
+12 FSPVYNPLNFVFY
-25 SIDHGTEPDFKYI
+25 SLDHGTEADFKYI

-88 NSICQYQITVTEYYT
+88 NSICEYQITVTEYYT
-103 GATHDSETSTELRA
+103 GATHDTATSTELRA

-123 TDVWLNWDWNDYTLN
+123 TDKWLQWNWNDYTLN

-153 NEKQFVRSTD
+153 SEKQFVRSTD
-163 SCYIGMMTNGNMTSI
+163 SCYIGMLTNNNLTGV

-186 GATITTTTLPIVF
+186 GNTITTTTLPVVF

-327 AVQNWLV
+327 DVQN
-334 RSLYESP
+334 
-341 LVYIESVDFTQ
+341 
-352 QESET
+352 
-357 CDTILVTYTLVGE
+357 
-370 EPVTVEVEKV
+370 
-380 GDEYTTDEFKI
+380 
-391 LKDGTDW
+391 
-398 IVQAIEETPVSGC
+398 
-411 DCIKVNYSGG
+411 
-421 TISPIILDVFNGK
+421 
-434 NRYQFT
+434 
-440 HLGNTYYIY
+440 
-449 WDTFSNSWRLLRV
+449 
-462 TPSIVDFGNLVGSTD
+462 
-477 TCPFGTYSLTSG
+477 
-489 SGGGVDTFGTF
+489 
-500 EVVQCTEFIIY
+500 
-511 ATLSEDT
+511 
-518 ECPFGTYTIEEGS
+518 
-531 IFEAFEVEPVS
+531 
-542 LTVPAWSYEPL
+542 
-553 NVMNEL
+553 
-559 SRQKTSKRDML
+559 
-570 IQEQVTAKR
+570 
-579 TFDYKSQIL
+579 

>member
-12 FMPVYNPLNFVFY
+12 FSPVYNPLNFVFY
-25 SIDHGTEPDFKYI
+25 SLDHGTEADFKYI

-88 NSICQYQITVTEYYT
+88 NSICEYQITVTEYYT
-103 GATHDSETSTELRA
+103 GATHDTAISTELRA

-123 TDVWLNWDWNDYTLN
+123 TDLWLNWDWNDYTLN

-153 NEKQFVRSTD
+153 SEKMFVRSTD
-163 SCYIGMMTNGNMTSI
+163 SCYLGMMTNNNITGVNVYLYDISGNEITNTS
-178 NVELFDVS
+178 
-186 GATITTTTLPIVF
+186 LPIAF

-210 ALIEELTGVSFD
+210 ALIEELTGISFD
-222 SCYYYEVEVAGL
+222 NCYYYEVFIAGL
-234 LSTTEKFRFYID
+234 LSTSETFRFYID

-327 AVQNWLV
+327 SVQNWLV

-352 QESET
+352 QEAET
-357 CDTILVTYTLVGE
+357 CDSILVTYQLEGE
-370 EPVTVEVEKV
+370 EPVTVEV
-380 GDEYTTDEFKI
+380 
-391 LKDGTDW
+391 
-398 IVQAIEETPVSGC
+398 
-411 DCIKVNYSGG
+411 
-421 TISPIILDVFNGK
+421 DVFEEYNGR
-434 NRYQFT
+434 NRYEIIIETKRFY
-440 HLGNTYYIY
+440 LWWNSVIWSFLFDDDGNMDETAILEE
-449 WDTFSNSWRLLRV
+449 DV
-462 TPSIVDFGNLVGSTD
+462 Q
-477 TCPFGTYSLTSG
+477 CPFGVFDVVNLGSSG
-489 SGGGVDTFGTF
+489 
-500 EVVQCTEFIIY
+500 
-511 ATLSEDT
+511 L
-518 ECPFGTYTIEEGS
+518 
-531 IFEAFEVEPVS
+531 IFEAFEVSPVM
-542 LTVPAWSYEPL
+542 LTVPSWSYEPL

>member
-1 MSVLFISEPQP
+1 MSVFFISEPHP
-12 FMPVYNPLNFVFY
+12 FSPVYNPLNFVFY
-25 SIDHGTEPDFKYI
+25 SLEHGTEPDFKYI
-38 VDVEVNGVFVSQHE
+38 VDVEVNSVFVSQHE

-88 NSICQYQITVTEYYT
+88 NSICEYQITVTEYYN
-103 GATHDSETSTELRA
+103 GATHDTTTSTELRA

-123 TDVWLNWDWNDYTLN
+123 TDRWLSWNWNDYTLN

-153 NEKQFVRSTD
+153 SEKMFVRSTD
-163 SCYIGMMTNGNMTSI
+163 SCYIGMLTNNNLTGV

-186 GATITTTTLPIVF
+186 GNTITTTTLPVVF

-210 ALIEELTGVSFD
+210 ALIEELTGISFD

-327 AVQNWLV
+327 NVQNWLV

-352 QESET
+352 QEVET
-357 CDTILVTYTLVGE
+357 CESILVTYTLVGE
-370 EPVTVEVEKV
+370 EPVTVEVES
-380 GDEYTTDEFKI
+380 
-391 LKDGTDW
+391 DGT
-398 IVQAIEETPVSGC
+398 E
-411 DCIKVNYSGG
+411 
-421 TISPIILDVFNGK
+421 NGK
-434 NRYQFT
+434 N
-440 HLGNTYYIY
+440 YYLLSMYIESQEQIIY
-449 WDTFSNSWRLLRV
+449 FKLLSNGEDFWLLNITNEV
-462 TPSIVDFGNLVGSTD
+462 YDPYSGTNLSSSEN
-477 TCPFGTYSLTSG
+477 CPFGVYSNG
-489 SGGGVDTFGTF
+489 D
-500 EVVQCTEFIIY
+500 Y
-511 ATLSEDT
+511 
-518 ECPFGTYTIEEGS
+518 
-531 IFEAFEVEPVS
+531 FEAFEVEPIS
-542 LTVPAWSYEPL
+542 LTVPSWSYEPL

>member
-12 FMPVYNPLNFVFY
+12 FSPVYNPLNFVFY
-25 SIDHGTEPDFKYI
+25 SIDHGTESDFKYI

-88 NSICQYQITVTEYYT
+88 NSICEYQITVTEYYN
-103 GATHDSETSTELRA
+103 GATHDTTTSTELRA

-123 TDVWLNWDWNDYTLN
+123 TDRWLSWNWNDYTLN

-163 SCYIGMMTNGNMTSI
+163 SCYIGMMTNNNITGVNVYLYDISGN
-178 NVELFDVS
+178 E
-186 GATITTTTLPIVF
+186 ITNTNLPIAF

-210 ALIEELTGVSFD
+210 ALIEALTGVSFD
-222 SCYYYEVEVAGL
+222 NCYYYEVFIAGL
-234 LSTTEKFRFYID
+234 LSTSETFRFYID

-253 SVRLVWLNKYGV
+253 SVRLIWLNKYGV

-352 QESET
+352 QEVET
-357 CDTILVTYTLVGE
+357 CDSILVTYTLVGE
-370 EPVTVEVEKV
+370 EPVTVEVEK
-380 GDEYTTDEFKI
+380 ESK
-391 LKDGTDW
+391 L
-398 IVQAIEETPVSGC
+398 Q
-411 DCIKVNYSGG
+411 
-421 TISPIILDVFNGK
+421 NGK
-434 NRYQFT
+434 NQYILIIGESEIF
-440 HLGNTYYIY
+440 IY
-449 WDTFSNSWRLLRV
+449 WT
-462 TPSIVDFGNLVGSTD
+462 STIWNVFND
-477 TCPFGTYSLTSG
+477 GFTYLDS
-489 SGGGVDTFGTF
+489 
-500 EVVQCTEFIIY
+500 
-511 ATLSEDT
+511 DT
-518 ECPFGTYTIEEGS
+518 ECPFGTYTIEDDS
-531 IFEAFEVEPVS
+531 IFEAFEVEPIS
-542 LTVPAWSYEPL
+542 LTVPSWSYEPL

>member
-12 FMPVYNPLNFVFY
+12 FSPVYNPLNFVFY
-25 SIDHGTEPDFKYI
+25 SLDHGTEADFKYI

-88 NSICQYQITVTEYYT
+88 NSICEYQITVTEYYT
-103 GATHDSETSTELRA
+103 GATHDTETSTELRA

-123 TDVWLNWDWNDYTLN
+123 TDVWLNWDWNEYTLN
-138 SDGTNFKKFLTDFPR
+138 SDGTNLKKFLTDFPR

-163 SCYIGMMTNGNMTSI
+163 SCYIGMMSNNNLTSV

-186 GATITTTTLPIVF
+186 GTSIATTALPIVL

-222 SCYYYEVEVAGL
+222 ICYYYEVEVAGL
-234 LSTTEKFRFYID
+234 LSTSEKFRFYID

-278 SDIQT
+278 SDIKT

-291 QWSDSGYNY
+291 QWEDLGYNY

-327 AVQNWLV
+327 IVQNWLV

-357 CDTILVTYTLVGE
+357 CDTIIVTYTLVGG
-370 EPVTVEVEKV
+370 EPVTVEVES
-380 GDEYTTDEFKI
+380 
-391 LKDGTDW
+391 DG
-398 IVQAIEETPVSGC
+398 ES
-411 DCIKVNYSGG
+411 
-421 TISPIILDVFNGK
+421 NGK
-434 NRYQFT
+434 PYYENITEDFS
-440 HLGNTYYIY
+440 LG
-449 WDTFSNSWRLLRV
+449 WDTDGFW
-462 TPSIVDFGNLVGSTD
+462 LVVGMA
-477 TCPFGTYSLTSG
+477 
-489 SGGGVDTFGTF
+489 
-500 EVVQCTEFIIY
+500 QY

-531 IFEAFEVEPVS
+531 IFEAFEVNPVM
-542 LTVPAWSYEPL
+542 LTLPTWSYEPL

>member
-12 FMPVYNPLNFVFY
+12 FSPVYNPLNFVFY
-25 SIDHGTEPDFKYI
+25 SLDHGTEADFKYI

-88 NSICQYQITVTEYYT
+88 NSICEYQITVTEYYT
-103 GATHDSETSTELRA
+103 GATHDTATSTELRA

-123 TDVWLNWDWNDYTLN
+123 TDRWLQWNWNDYTLN
-138 SDGTNFKKFLTDFPR
+138 SDSTNFKKFLTDFPR
-153 NEKQFVRSTD
+153 TEKQFVRSTD
-163 SCYIGMMTNGNMTSI
+163 SCYIGMMTNNNITGVNVYLYDISGNEITNTS
-178 NVELFDVS
+178 
-186 GATITTTTLPIVF
+186 LPIAF

-222 SCYYYEVEVAGL
+222 NCYYYEVFIAGL
-234 LSTTEKFRFYID
+234 LSTSETFRFYID

-253 SVRLVWLNKYGV
+253 NVRLVWLNKYGV

-278 SDIQT
+278 SDIKT

-327 AVQNWLV
+327 TIQNWLV

-357 CDTILVTYTLVGE
+357 CDSILVTYTLVGE
-370 EPVTVEVEKV
+370 EPVTVALDLNE
-380 GDEYTTDEFKI
+380 
-391 LKDGTDW
+391 DGNYYLVVNGFNCYIDRNL
-398 IVQAIEETPVSGC
+398 AETQWS
-411 DCIKVNYSGG
+411 
-421 TISPIILDVFNGK
+421 L
-434 NRYQFT
+434 R
-440 HLGNTYYIY
+440 
-449 WDTFSNSWRLLRV
+449 RV
-462 TPSIVDFGNLVGSTD
+462 TLNIFYAVNNT
-477 TCPFGTYSLTSG
+477 TENCPFGNYTLTTSG
-489 SGGGVDTFGTF
+489 DDF
-500 EVVQCTEFIIY
+500 
-511 ATLSEDT
+511 L
-518 ECPFGTYTIEEGS
+518 
-531 IFEAFEVEPVS
+531 EAFEVNPVM
-542 LTVPAWSYEPL
+542 LTVPSWSYEPL

>member
-1 MSVLFISEPQP
+1 MSVFFISEPQP
-12 FMPVYNPLNFVFY
+12 FSPVYNPLNFVFY
-25 SIDHGTEPDFKYI
+25 SLDHGTEADFKYI

-81 EITTDYF
+81 DIITDYF
-88 NSICQYQITVTEYYT
+88 NSICEYKITVTEYYN
-103 GATHDSETSTELRA
+103 GATHDTATSTELRA

-123 TDVWLNWDWNDYTLN
+123 TDRWLSWDWNDYTLN

-153 NEKQFVRSTD
+153 SEKQFVKSTD
-163 SCYIGMMTNGNMTSI
+163 SCYIGMLTNNNLTSV

-222 SCYYYEVEVAGL
+222 SCYYYEAEVAGL

-327 AVQNWLV
+327 TVQNWLV

-352 QESET
+352 QEAET

-370 EPVTVEVEKV
+370 EPVTVEVEVAGIVAGKKA
-380 GDEYTTDEFKI
+380 YTI
-391 LKDGTDW
+391 Q
-398 IVQAIEETPVSGC
+398 I
-411 DCIKVNYSGG
+411 
-421 TISPIILDVFNGK
+421 
-434 NRYQFT
+434 
-440 HLGNTYYIY
+440 LGNSDVLVWSSGQDAWLYY
-449 WDTFSNSWRLLRV
+449 
-462 TPSIVDFGNLVGSTD
+462 
-477 TCPFGTYSLTSG
+477 SG
-489 SGGGVDTFGTF
+489 SGIKARL
-500 EVVQCTEFIIY
+500 E
-511 ATLSEDT
+511 EDT

-531 IFEAFEVEPVS
+531 IFEAFEVAPSS
-542 LTVPAWSYEPL
+542 LTVPNWSYEPL

>member
-12 FMPVYNPLNFVFY
+12 FSPVYNPLNFVFY
-25 SIDHGTEPDFKYI
+25 SLDHGTEADFKYI

-88 NSICQYQITVTEYYT
+88 NSICEYQITVTEYYT
-103 GATHDSETSTELRA
+103 GATHDTATSTELRA

-123 TDVWLNWDWNDYTLN
+123 TDRWLQWDWNDYTLN

-153 NEKQFVRSTD
+153 SEKMFVRSTD
-163 SCYIGMMTNGNMTSI
+163 SCYLGMMTNNNITGVNVYLYDISGNEITNTS
-178 NVELFDVS
+178 
-186 GATITTTTLPIVF
+186 LPIAF

-210 ALIEELTGVSFD
+210 ALIEALTGISFD
-222 SCYYYEVEVAGL
+222 NCYYYEVFIAGL
-234 LSTTEKFRFYID
+234 LSTSETFRFYID

-327 AVQNWLV
+327 SVQNWLV

-357 CDTILVTYTLVGE
+357 CDTISVTYTLEGE
-370 EPVTVEVEKV
+370 EPVTVEV
-380 GDEYTTDEFKI
+380 GNIDDEYTTDEFKI

-398 IVQAIEETPVSGC
+398 IVQSTETNC
-411 DCIKVNYSGG
+411 DNFINITFTYLGINYNYNVPFVDISGG
-421 TISPIILDVFNGK
+421 KKRFYISGVVFIEV
-434 NRYQFT
+434 RYNAGSWVIFYINSVIPLSFT
-440 HLGNTYYIY
+440 YSNTGDNDCPFYTSG
-449 WDTFSNSWRLLRV
+449 W
-462 TPSIVDFGNLVGSTD
+462 TPSGGSTVID
-477 TCPFGTYSLTSG
+477 NLSIQLGITT
-489 SGGGVDTFGTF
+489 
-500 EVVQCTEFIIY
+500 Q

-518 ECPFGTYTIEEGS
+518 ECPFGVFTIEEGS
-531 IFEAFEVEPVS
+531 IFESFEVTPIL
-542 LTVPAWSYEPL
+542 LTLPSWSYEPL